1 MEEKEKEKKQNKT
14 TTENGERI
22 KMDEFMLGL
31 TSTQTT
37 YGLLLVLGMGKEDT
51 KDLGHKHYTQT
62 TYSLLL
68 MSGMGKEDIDDPGL
82 KQSCCSNICM
92 DDH

>member
-1 MEEKEKEKKQNKT
+1 
-14 TTENGERI
+14 
-22 KMDEFMLGL
+22 MLGL

-37 YGLLLVLGMGKEDT
+37 YGLLLVLGMGKDT
-51 KDLGHKHYTQT
+51 KDLGRKHYTQT

>member
-1 MEEKEKEKKQNKT
+1 MN
-14 TTENGERI
+14 
-22 KMDEFMLGL
+22 EFMLEL

-51 KDLGHKHYTQT
+51 KDLGRKHYTQT

-68 MSGMGKEDIDDPGL
+68 MSGMGNEDIDDPGL